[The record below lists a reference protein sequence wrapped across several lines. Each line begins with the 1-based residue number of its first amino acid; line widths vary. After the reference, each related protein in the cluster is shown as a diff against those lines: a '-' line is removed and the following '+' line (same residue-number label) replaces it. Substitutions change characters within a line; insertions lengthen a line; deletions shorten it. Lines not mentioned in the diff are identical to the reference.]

1 MTKRP
6 ETLYCTVEREELKR
20 LREDAEKLRKLR
32 TFVFIYL
39 DSSGAEY
46 VAIDL
51 PRVGSSDF
59 IRINELDLALDAALL
74 DAQGERHE

>member
-1 MTKRP
+1 MTI
-6 ETLYCTVEREELKR
+6 ETKYATIDRDELKR
-20 LREDAEKLRKLR
+20 LQKDAEQFRELRN
-32 TFVFIYL
+32 FVFIDL

-59 IRINELDLALDAALL
+59 IRINELDLALEAALL
-74 DAQGERHE
+74 AAQGDSHE